1 MDLELDEKCSICYDC
16 SKYDDCPNRRD
27 DIGENE
33 CPDYEE
39 ARWCLTPKGIFCTVI
54 NDMGWDELCG
64 KQSELAWEVY
74 EHRAPE
80 NALGIKTFSSVI
92 TDFGWCDENDNCI
105 NVAFELFVSRMEK
118 HGYLGD
124 GKDKA
129 K

>member
-16 SKYDDCPNRRD
+16 TKYDDCPNRRD
-27 DIGENE
+27 DIDEGE

-54 NDMGWDELCG
+54 SDMEWDELGG

-80 NALGIKTFSSVI
+80 CALDKKIFASVVS
-92 TDFGWCDENDNCI
+92 DFGWCSENSYLI
-105 NVAFELFVSRMEK
+105 NVAFETFVSRMK
-118 HGYLGD
+118 KLGYLE
-124 GKDKA
+124 
-129 K
+129 